1 MSDLDPAGDSA
12 TKGVPIPTAKLLPER
27 RLSLAWIIP
36 LLALA
41 LAGWLGWRAWVQRG
55 LGVTVQ
61 LDQGHGLK
69 LGDEVRYRGI
79 AVGRIDDIELGDDL
93 RTVLVKA
100 RLTSQADQIARTG
113 TRFWVVRPQVRLTG
127 IEGLETL
134 LGPRYLAVLPAAN
147 EDNARSQRQFVGL
160 IEPPVVEV
168 IAPGDLEI
176 VLQALQRGS
185 LHAGAPVSYRQT
197 RVGTI
202 LSVGLA
208 GDGGSV
214 EARAHIEK
222 AFVPLIRPA
231 TRFWDVGGLQ
241 AKLGITGISVEIDSA
256 ESLIAGGVA
265 LATPPEVGSGE
276 VVRTGHRF
284 FLAEKPEKD
293 WLEWQPMIAL
303 GNSLLPTNAVA
314 PAPLRATLAWKQD
327 RLGGLVT
334 RPYSTSGWVLQTADG
349 LLGPTDLL
357 VPTDKAEAG
366 SVALEVAGKTV
377 PLDQPPVWQRDGLA
391 MIKAE
396 VPSVIWPKDRVRPI
410 TQVEDCLAIAD
421 NAAAPLPLESSRLT
435 LDGSVGG
442 LRVNAAMSVDSS
454 WHGAAVV
461 ARSDGRLLGIL
472 LVERGASRVV
482 AVTN

>member
-1 MSDLDPAGDSA
+1 MSDTA
-12 TKGVPIPTAKLLPER
+12 VPTARLKPER

-41 LAGWLGWRAWVQRG
+41 LAVWLGWRAWVQRG
-55 LGVTVQ
+55 LAVTIQ

-69 LGDEVRYRGI
+69 IGDEVRYRGI
-79 AVGRIDDIELGDDL
+79 TVGRIDDIELGDDL
-93 RTVLVKA
+93 RTVLVTA
-100 RLTSQADQIARTG
+100 RLTSQADKVARMG

-134 LGPRYLAVLPAAN
+134 LGPRYLAALPAAS
-147 EDNARSQRQFVGL
+147 EDNSRSQRQFVGL
-160 IEPPVVEV
+160 IEPPVVES

-222 AFVPLIRPA
+222 AFVPLIRPT

-241 AKLGITGISVEIDSA
+241 AKLGITGVSIEIDSA
-256 ESLIAGGVA
+256 ESLISGGVA
-265 LATPPEVGSGE
+265 LATPPESGSGE
-276 VVRTGHRF
+276 IVRTGHRF
-284 FLAEKPEKD
+284 LLAEKPEKD

-303 GNSLLPTNAVA
+303 GNSLLPANAIA
-314 PAPLRATLAWKQD
+314 PVPLRATLAWKQD

-334 RPYSTSGWVLQTADG
+334 RPYSTSGWLLQTAEG
-349 LLGPTDLL
+349 LLGPADLL
-357 VPTDKAEAG
+357 IATDKAEAG
-366 SVALEVAGKTV
+366 SVALEVAGKAV
-377 PLDQPPVWQRDGLA
+377 PLDQPPIWQRDGLA
-391 MIKAE
+391 MIKAD
-396 VPSVIWPKDRVRPI
+396 VSSVKWPQDRVRAI
-410 TQVEDCLAIAD
+410 TKNEDCLAIAD
-421 NAAAPLPLESSRLT
+421 NAAAPLPLESSRLAF
-435 LDGSVGG
+435 DGGL
-442 LRVNAAMSVDSS
+442 LRVNTVMSVDSS

-472 LVERGASRVV
+472 LVDRDQARVV
-482 AVTN
+482 AVTQ